1 MEMTTSHNHSDVPDV
16 GFYDWLN
23 DIIHST
29 TGLPIM
35 VLVVFVLAVL
45 SEGLGSAIRR
55 LRARPLFW
63 IRSRTPTVILHN
75 VVSTVIHAGKVTL
88 MFLLMVIFMALNVW
102 LCLAAIFGS
111 ALGYLVFNWHSL
123 WESEAPDKEELAKSQ
138 W

>member
-1 MEMTTSHNHSDVPDV
+1 MTTAHNHSAVPDV

-23 DIIHST
+23 NIIHST
-29 TGLPIM
+29 TGLPVM
-35 VLVVFVLAVL
+35 TLVVFVLAIF

-55 LRARPLFW
+55 LRARPVFW

-75 VVSTVIHAGKVTL
+75 VLSTLVHASKVTL

-102 LCLAAIFGS
+102 LCLAAILGS
-111 ALGYLVFNWHSL
+111 ALGYLVFNWSSL
-123 WESEAPDKEELAKSQ
+123 WESEAPDKEELAKSH